1 MGGFDSQ
8 DCLPSISRDNL
19 PNGYFAE
26 WLKKQL
32 ATYKKL
38 DYEYEMS
45 VVRQEYVTH
54 EQAFEHLKRIQ
65 PNLNNAFLWNKR
77 IK

>member
-1 MGGFDSQ
+1 MGEFIPQ
-8 DCLPSISRDNL
+8 DCLPTISRDNL
-19 PNGYFAE
+19 PNGYYAE

-54 EQAFEHLKRIQ
+54 EQAFEHLS
-65 PNLNNAFLWNKR
+65 NLHINTNNAFLLDKR
-77 IK
+77 LK